1 MDLTWIWKA
10 VVVVIGGTFLL
21 RFAGRKSIAQMTLAQ
36 TVIMIAIGSLLIQP
50 VAGDN
55 IWRTLGAGAVLV
67 LTLIFLEFVQVKGDP
82 FEKLITGKSKVL
94 IENGTINEKNLKKL
108 RLTVDQLEMTLRQQN
123 VQRIDDVKYA
133 TLEPNGQVGYILK
146 EEAQTVTKKDLQL
159 LRNDLQETI
168 NQLVNVQMSQNQPQQ
183 QQYSALNNQPVPTMN
198 QDNMFKEVENNEH
211 QQPPPERLQ

>member
-1 MDLTWIWKA
+1 MELDWIWKA
-10 VVVVIGGTFLL
+10 IVIVIGGTFLL

-67 LTLIFLEFVQVKGDP
+67 ATLFVLEFVQVKGDP

-108 RLTVDQLEMTLRQQN
+108 RLTVDQLEMNLRQQN
-123 VQRIDDVKYA
+123 VMRISDVKWA
-133 TLEPNGQVGYILK
+133 TLEPNGQVGYTLK
-146 EEAQTVTKKDLQL
+146 DEAQTVTKKDLQL
-159 LRNDLQETI
+159 LRNDIQQTI
-168 NQLVNVQMSQNQPQQ
+168 NNALSGGQQPNQI
-183 QQYSALNNQPVPTMN
+183 NNQYTPPN
-198 QDNMFKEVENNEH
+198 QEDIFKEVQQKGH
-211 QQPPPERLQ
+211 QQDPPERLR